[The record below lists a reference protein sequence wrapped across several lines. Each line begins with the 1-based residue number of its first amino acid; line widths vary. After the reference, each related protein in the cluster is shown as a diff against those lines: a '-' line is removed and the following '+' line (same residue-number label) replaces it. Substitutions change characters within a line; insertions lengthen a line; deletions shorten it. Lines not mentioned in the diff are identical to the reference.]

1 MATDLHADT
10 VDPRPPPTAMAHTD
24 RQILQLLDAPWEGVE
39 LCRARYERHEFPQHA
54 HGEIHVAAIASG
66 AYRFRHGR
74 REHVAG
80 PRALVVFGA
89 HEAHDGRREGALPY
103 AYAQIL
109 VPIDVWH
116 RLLDEEALGPRSLR
130 PGPVIDDPALRT
142 AVAGVF
148 EARVARDALAT
159 ELALARLARSLA
171 GPCVNAA
178 HDAPA
183 SVVERAAAHL
193 RAHWN
198 EAVTLNALVAETGV
212 SRFAL
217 TRGFRRRYGVGP
229 HEWLM
234 SWRLQAARRALARGA
249 PPAQVAAEAGFAD
262 QAHLARR
269 FRRAYGTTPG
279 AFRAWCT
286 SVQD

>member
-1 MATDLHADT
+1 
-10 VDPRPPPTAMAHTD
+10 MAHTD
-24 RQILQLLDAPWEGVE
+24 RQILHLLDGPWEGVE
-39 LCRARYERHEFPQHA
+39 LCRARYERHAFPEHA

-80 PRALVVFGA
+80 PGGLVVFGA
-89 HEAHDGRREGALPY
+89 YEAHDGRREGALPY
-103 AYAQIL
+103 AYAQVL
-109 VPIDVWH
+109 VPIDLWH
-116 RLLDEEALGPRSLR
+116 RLLEEETLARHGLR
-130 PGPVIDDPALRT
+130 PGPVIEDAALRA
-142 AVAGVF
+142 AVGKVF
-148 EARVARDALAT
+148 EAHAARDALGT
-159 ELALARLARSLA
+159 ELALARLARALA
-171 GPCVNAA
+171 GPAREA
-178 HDAPA
+178 MRDAPA
-183 SVVERAAAHL
+183 WAVARAAEHL

-217 TRGFRRRYGVGP
+217 TRSFRRHYGVGP

-234 SWRLQAARRALARGA
+234 ALRLQAARRALARGA
-249 PPAQVAAEAGFAD
+249 APADVAADTGFAD

-279 AFRAWCT
+279 AFRALCT